1 MKRRPAQKSK
11 IELNMV
17 GLRRLLARLPMIK
30 IRSRPGNERRNT
42 HKVCAA
48 LGVHPFLIRRLKRVK
63 KVLVQFFFIHSL
75 FFPQNSIM
83 QVSEQNQYSAVASP
97 HLTETLRC
105 PTFSQVITQHPFLP
119 SFVKIFP
126 ASGFWVIQSTPIL
139 SWFPRFFLSTNRYP
153 LALTRE
159 RPA

>member
-42 HKVCAA
+42 HKVFAA
-48 LGVHPFLIRRLKRVK
+48 LGVEPFLIGRLKRIEQVFVK
-63 KVLVQFFFIHSL
+63 LFLIHSL

-97 HLTETLRC
+97 HFTVTVRC
-105 PTFSQVITQHPFLP
+105 PSFSQVITQRPFRP
-119 SFVKIFP
+119 SVVKIFP
-126 ASGFWVIQSTPIL
+126 ASGFSFIQSSPIL
-139 SWFPRFFLSTNRYP
+139 S
-153 LALTRE
+153 
-159 RPA
+159 